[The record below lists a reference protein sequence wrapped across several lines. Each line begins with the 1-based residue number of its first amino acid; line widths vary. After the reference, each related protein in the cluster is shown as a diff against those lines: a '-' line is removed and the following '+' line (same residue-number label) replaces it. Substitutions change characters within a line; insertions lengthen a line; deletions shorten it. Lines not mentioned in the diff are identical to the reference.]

1 MKKVWIFLLL
11 FLAVLAGAGMY
22 LLPSIR
28 GAAFL
33 QKNLE
38 TRRFTYRLEAELDR
52 EKLTEDQRRLLD
64 SLADMTGLE
73 KDAMYD
79 LTLEGNVTENLLY
92 ILIYPAGC
100 REPLLELYLGE
111 EDVLNGALLYNAV
124 RNRYTRQ
131 NRLLD
136 AIFPVWDNHVYVSL
150 EQLEQ
155 LFEVDLS
162 GLRDFEW
169 EPAREKLSFQEAF
182 VPLVFMSREK
192 DGNDSIFEKSME
204 GAEAELILH
213 DTAEPY
219 VEVKLSADR
228 PAEILE
234 KLMPL
239 LDGREVSLSDE
250 MTRTVEKITAEI
262 CFGQGGELTMPEDLV
277 NPQTIDA
284 IVSLKAI
291 LQEMISVVQ

>member
-22 LLPSIR
+22 FLPSIR

-38 TRRFTYRLEAELDR
+38 TQRFTYRLEAELDR
-52 EKLTEDQRRLLD
+52 EKLTEDQRKLLD
-64 SLADMTGLE
+64 TLADMTGLE
-73 KDAMYD
+73 KGAMYD

-92 ILIYPAGC
+92 ILVYPAGC
-100 REPLLELYLGE
+100 GEPLLELYLGE

-131 NRLLD
+131 NKLLD

-169 EPAREKLSFQEAF
+169 EPAGEKLSFQEAF

-192 DGNDSIFEKSME
+192 DGNDMIFGKSME

-213 DTAEPY
+213 DTAEPF
-219 VEVKLSADR
+219 VEMKLSADR

-250 MTRTVEKITAEI
+250 MTRTVEKITVEI

-284 IVSLKAI
+284 IVSLKSI